1 MLELDLK
8 RRTGRNLKEEMNKTE
23 GKTGFRPKEKDR
35 TKSKRRDE

>member
-23 GKTGFRPKEKDR
+23 VGKGLNQP
-35 TKSKRRDE
+35 